1 MIGFAA
7 LSGSYSTFNAYLT
20 KVLIDGA
27 VNSSSATS
35 NLMSILLVPAILF
48 VLNYEVHN
56 FSWRG
61 IQFIK
66 LKMGPKLQNQI
77 IEEMFAYSEKHSYRF
92 FQDNFSGSI
101 SSSIN
106 RIAESTFEM
115 VHTILP
121 FLIRQT
127 TQLFFAL
134 ILMFLVNPYLCAALL
149 IWAIIFMVI
158 SLLVSKK
165 IMFLSD
171 NLAEENATLSGK
183 IIDSIANVNNVRLFA
198 RESYEVRYLRK
209 YLDNVV
215 IRFRNL
221 EWFSLKLSTIQ
232 SLSISLLIIALI
244 FGLIKLRM
252 HDLVTVGDFAL
263 ILGLALYVTEGIW
276 YLMEQVHRLNDLI
289 GRANQSINM
298 LIIPHEIVDVPD
310 AKKLNV
316 SKGEI
321 TFNDVTFHYKG
332 NTNLFED
339 KSVVIPGGQ
348 KVGLVGYSGS
358 GKTTFVNLIVR
369 LFDLTSGTITIDQ
382 QDIQK
387 VTQDSLRES
396 IGFIPQDPVL
406 FHRTLMENIRYGK
419 IDATDEEVILAA
431 KKAHADEFIRA
442 TPHGYDSLVGE
453 RGIKLSGGQRQRIS
467 IARAILK
474 NAPILILDEAT
485 SALDSVTEGYIQ
497 ESLTTLMQGKT
508 VIVVAHRLS
517 TLLSMDRILVFDQ
530 GEIVQDGTHHS
541 LLQQDGKY
549 AELWNSQ
556 VGGFILDKN
565 SEL

>member
-27 VNSSSATS
+27 VNSSSVTS

-183 IIDSIANVNNVRLFA
+183 IIDSISNVTNVRLFA

-209 YLDNVV
+209 YLDDVV
-215 IRFRNL
+215 IRFRKL
-221 EWFSLKLSTIQ
+221 EWFSLKLSTVQ

-298 LIIPHEIVDVPD
+298 LIVPHEIVDVPE

-369 LFDLTSGTITIDQ
+369 LFDLTSGKIIIDQ

-406 FHRTLMENIRYGK
+406 FHRSLRENIRYGK
-419 IDATDEEVILAA
+419 IDATDEEVIFAA

-497 ESLTTLMQGKT
+497 ESLTALMQGKT